1 MPFHEVDPWRL
12 QYFAAV
18 DCPPDVHIP
27 TEDSDAWL
35 WNPAHRWV
43 YDKLRV
49 AESQGLEAAPHGVV
63 PQHFPVFSKP
73 IVNLHGMGAGSRTI
87 QDLADYERSKTAGHF
102 WTTLLAGERVSSDAA
117 LLDGKPVWWRHAKG
131 YALNDGTFD
140 YGHVEAGARA
150 DLEAYGNGWARQN
163 LAGYTGLIN
172 LE

>member
-35 WNPAHRWV
+35 WNPTHRWV

-102 WTTLLAGERVSSDAA
+102 WTTLLAGEHVSSDAA
-117 LLDGKPVWWRHAKG
+117 LLPVKNSMIGCTAHWGLMSR
-131 YALNDGTFD
+131 T
-140 YGHVEAGARA
+140 R
-150 DLEAYGNGWARQN
+150 
-163 LAGYTGLIN
+163 LAMTSTLGRPTSPASA
-172 LE
+172 